1 MTAPLKPIIAIDGPA
16 GSGKSTVAKLVAK
29 RLNLFYIDTGA
40 MYRALALKAKQ
51 SDVSPNDEKNI
62 IKLAASLDIGLDYN
76 KATGY
81 LMVTLDGRDV
91 SEEIR
96 KPYITESVSFIAM
109 IKNVREHMVRLQRRL
124 AEGKEAVLEGR
135 DITTVVFPDAYKKF
149 YLDADPQERIKRRY
163 LEMKE
168 KNIDIQ
174 EERIREDIVGRD
186 KIDSTRACAPLKR
199 SPDAIYIDTTQM
211 SIEEVVETVIRE
223 VKRKP

>member
-1 MTAPLKPIIAIDGPA
+1 MTASLKPIIAIDGPA

-174 EERIREDIVGRD
+174 EERIKEDIVGRD